1 MSAEDQ
7 GRARAASFREQ
18 HNLGH
23 APLPDLVSLI
33 ELTQRIDVAVIEA
46 EQDEHG
52 MTMRDPVRQ
61 VVMVAVA
68 LTRHPMRQRSTLAHE
83 LGHVL
88 FGDFAAPKAG
98 GWDRRSSEEIR
109 ADAFARHLLVPVA
122 GIKSVLADRTAG
134 VQSGATLGDVQAVG
148 AKGRRGSE
156 KVSLP
161 ELSMLVQR
169 FKASPSLVAI
179 QLSAARLISTARKN
193 EWMTLSTPVL
203 ASRFGWSDLYQGWQ
217 HESQTRRAPQRLL
230 ARAIEGYVA
239 NVVSLQAVARLRG
252 LPEAQIAAE
261 LEQAGIVPA
270 EVEPVPVPTAVEC
283 RPDTDFSELDA
294 LEERVAPRSRTPR
307 PPRGH

>member
-7 GRARAASFREQ
+7 GRARAATFREQ

-61 VVMVAVA
+61 VVMLAVA
-68 LTRHPMRQRSTLAHE
+68 LTSHPMRQRSTLAHE

-88 FGDFAAPKAG
+88 FGDFAAPKDG
-98 GWDRRSSEEIR
+98 GWDRRSPEEIR
-109 ADAFARHLLVPVA
+109 ADAFARHLLVPIA
-122 GIKSVLADRTAG
+122 GIKSVLADRDAG
-134 VQSGATLGDVQAVG
+134 RTEDVRSGAR
-148 AKGRRGSE
+148 GRRGPE

-161 ELSMLVQR
+161 ELSVLVQR
-169 FKASPSLVAI
+169 FKASPGLVAI
-179 QLSAARLISTARKN
+179 QLCGARLISTGQKN
-193 EWMTLSTPVL
+193 EWMTLSTPTL

-230 ARAIEGYVA
+230 SRAIEGYVA

-252 LPEAQIAAE
+252 LPEEQIAAE
-261 LEQAGIVPA
+261 LEEAGIIPA
-270 EVEPVPVPTAVEC
+270 EVEAVPVPTAAER

-294 LEERVAPRSRTPR
+294 LEESTGSAGDKAAPKAG
-307 PPRGH
+307 RGAHGE

>member
-1 MSAEDQ
+1 MSAEDEARS
-7 GRARAASFREQ
+7 RAETFRKQ

-33 ELTQRIDVAVIEA
+33 ELSQHIDVAVIAA

-68 LTRHPMRQRSTLAHE
+68 LTPHPMRQRSTLAHE

-88 FGDFAAPKAG
+88 FGDFGAAKTDA
-98 GWDRRSSEEIR
+98 WDQRSPEEVR

-122 GIKSVLADRTAG
+122 GIKSVLADRG
-134 VQSGATLGDVQAVG
+134 H
-148 AKGRRGSE
+148 GRRRE
-156 KVSLP
+156 PVKISLP
-161 ELSMLVQR
+161 ELSTLVQR

-179 QLSAARLISTARKN
+179 QLCKAGLITAAQKSD
-193 EWMTLSTPVL
+193 WMKLSTPAL

-230 ARAIEGYVA
+230 SRAIEGYVA

-252 LPEAQIAAE
+252 LPEERIAAE
-261 LEQAGIVPA
+261 LEGVGIVPA
-270 EVEPVPVPTAVEC
+270 SVEPITVPTAIGSARE
-283 RPDTDFSELDA
+283 RPDTDFSDLDA
-294 LEERVAPRSRTPR
+294 LDELSGGTVSDSGAGAHGE
-307 PPRGH
+307 